1 MARSIYASALTTA
14 TDRYSRD
21 QCQSSNYYYQALQ
34 MKIETS
40 GIYRFQSNSAIRMYG
55 YLYQDTFNPFDPS
68 LNLLIENDHECG
80 ENQLWLNSSLLSHTT
95 YILVA
100 TTDIPGRTGPFF
112 IQSFGAANITFT
124 RVSE

>member
-1 MARSIYASALTTA
+1 MVLSTYESELTAT

-21 QCQSSNYYYQALQ
+21 QCQSSNYYYQALKMSIQ
-34 MKIETS
+34 TS
-40 GIYRFQSNSAIRMYG
+40 GIYRFQSDSAIRMYG

-80 ENQLWLNSSLLSHTT
+80 ENQLWLNSSLLSHMT

-100 TTDIPGRTGPFF
+100 TTDIPGRTGPFS
-112 IQSFGAANITFT
+112 IQSFGATNIIFS
-124 RVSE
+124 RISE